1 MPFIDL
7 TVLRSL
13 NFGSMGLDTKT
24 EKSLEKIRRQIVQQ
38 DKRRRRMLQYFD
50 LAIER
55 ITTGASI
62 AELAKRH
69 HLSEEKVRRYID
81 RAVLLAR
88 SRMFER

>member
-1 MPFIDL
+1 
-7 TVLRSL
+7 
-13 NFGSMGLDTKT
+13 MGLDTKT
-24 EKSLEKIRRQIVQQ
+24 EKTLEKIRRQIVQQ

-62 AELAKRH
+62 AQLAKRH
-69 HLSEEKVRRYID
+69 HLSEEKVRRYVD

>member
-1 MPFIDL
+1 
-7 TVLRSL
+7 
-13 NFGSMGLDTKT
+13 MGLDTKT
-24 EKSLEKIRRQIVQQ
+24 EKTLEKIRRQIVQQ

-62 AELAKRH
+62 AELAKQH

>member
-1 MPFIDL
+1 
-7 TVLRSL
+7 
-13 NFGSMGLDTKT
+13 MGLDTKT
-24 EKSLEKIRRQIVQQ
+24 EKTLEKIRRQIVQQ

-62 AELAKRH
+62 AQLAKRH
-69 HLSEEKVRRYID
+69 HFSEEKVRRYID